1 MFPRWWSK
9 DDNRRVDSNPRRA
22 AHLPR
27 GRSPAAI
34 ALVLLAAAGAISL
47 TVWCTLRL
55 EAVTLSAGLLLM
67 LLEVVVVAALTDL
80 VWAVAVALGAVLAAN
95 WFLVPPTRTLWV
107 ASTEDLIL
115 LVVFVFAA
123 VLSSL
128 SITAALR
135 RTAAASRVLSEAAG
149 LRETLTA
156 PAGEVDPTSALR
168 RLGTSQRLDDVRLLD
183 AAGRTVASWKGSTP
197 IGGDSLRRVELRL
210 PDGYT
215 LLVGAVHHTI
225 ASSVY
230 KKLPYDFQKDFAPIT
245 LVAGVPNVMVMNA
258 ERAKALA
265 INTVPD
271 FIAYARKH
279 PGELNMASSG
289 SGTSIH
295 LAGELF
301 KTSTGK
307 APDEG
312 AQPAGNRA
320 LQLALDGVLFGLII
334 ALAAIGLSLIFGTTG
349 LTNFSHGELVTLGAL
364 VAYFFNAILHLPF
377 ILAAALSVL
386 VCGVLGGIQDRLLW
400 RKLRKRGTGLIAML
414 VVSIG
419 FGILLRYVFLFFFG
433 GATRQFDAYGGQA
446 GIQVG
451 PVVITP
457 KAAIGAVVAI
467 VFLLATAFWLLRSR
481 SGKASRAI
489 SDNPA
494 LASASGIDVERVINQ
509 VWIFGAALAA
519 LAGILYSLNN
529 GVSWIEGFQ
538 LLLLVFAGVTL
549 GGLGTA
555 FGAIIGSLIVGVMI
569 QVSTV
574 FVPPELKNVGALVI
588 LIVILLI
595 RPQGILGR
603 RERVG

>member
-215 LLVGAVHHTI
+215 LLATGEEVVGADPEALRSLAV
-225 ASSVY
+225 
-230 KKLPYDFQKDFAPIT
+230 
-245 LVAGVPNVMVMNA
+245 VAVRAHQGRLLREQA
-258 ERAKALA
+258 EHADELARADRARSAL
-265 INTVPD
+265 
-271 FIAYARKH
+271 
-279 PGELNMASSG
+279 
-289 SGTSIH
+289 
-295 LAGELF
+295 LAVVGHDLR
-301 KTSTGK
+301 T
-307 APDEG
+307 P
-312 AQPAGNRA
+312 
-320 LQLALDGVLFGLII
+320 
-334 ALAAIGLSLIFGTTG
+334 LAAIRLAAGTLQEAADQLSPQDRAALVETIVGSERS
-349 LTNFSHGELVTLGAL
+349 LTDLVTNLLDMSRLEAGRL
-364 VAYFFNAILHLPF
+364 V
-377 ILAAALSVL
+377 
-386 VCGVLGGIQDRLLW
+386 
-400 RKLRKRGTGLIAML
+400 
-414 VVSIG
+414 
-419 FGILLRYVFLFFFG
+419 
-433 GATRQFDAYGGQA
+433 
-446 GIQVG
+446 
-451 PVVITP
+451 
-457 KAAIGAVVAI
+457 
-467 VFLLATAFWLLRSR
+467 
-481 SGKASRAI
+481 
-489 SDNPA
+489 
-494 LASASGIDVERVINQ
+494 
-509 VWIFGAALAA
+509 
-519 LAGILYSLNN
+519 
-529 GVSWIEGFQ
+529 
-538 LLLLVFAGVTL
+538 
-549 GGLGTA
+549 
-555 FGAIIGSLIVGVMI
+555 
-569 QVSTV
+569 
-574 FVPPELKNVGALVI
+574 
-588 LIVILLI
+588 
-595 RPQGILGR
+595 
-603 RERVG
+603 

>member
-1 MFPRWWSK
+1 M
-9 DDNRRVDSNPRRA
+9 DSNPRRA

-215 LLVGAVHHTI
+215 LLATGEEVVGADPEALRSLAV
-225 ASSVY
+225 
-230 KKLPYDFQKDFAPIT
+230 
-245 LVAGVPNVMVMNA
+245 VAVRAHQGRLLREQA
-258 ERAKALA
+258 EHADELARADRARSAL
-265 INTVPD
+265 
-271 FIAYARKH
+271 
-279 PGELNMASSG
+279 
-289 SGTSIH
+289 
-295 LAGELF
+295 LAVVGHDLR
-301 KTSTGK
+301 T
-307 APDEG
+307 P
-312 AQPAGNRA
+312 
-320 LQLALDGVLFGLII
+320 
-334 ALAAIGLSLIFGTTG
+334 LAAIRLAAGTLQEAADQLSPQDRAALVETIVGYERS
-349 LTNFSHGELVTLGAL
+349 LTDLVTNLLDMSRLEAGRLLVSRAPTALDAVVAEATTSVATEVVAADLAIDVPEDLPLVDADAALLARVVANLVSNAVRHAQGAVTCRAAVRGEDDGGAAVDL
-364 VAYFFNAILHLPF
+364 LIIDHGPGLPLPLRD
-377 ILAAALSVL
+377 LAAPFQTTAV
-386 VCGVLGGIQDRLLW
+386 GDG
-400 RKLRKRGTGLIAML
+400 GTGLGLAIASGFCQAMGAQL
-414 VVSIG
+414 SSKTTPGGGTTMVVSLMTSDSG
-419 FGILLRYVFLFFFG
+419 EAVADR
-433 GATRQFDAYGGQA
+433 RQ
-446 GIQVG
+446 V
-451 PVVITP
+451 
-457 KAAIGAVVAI
+457 
-467 VFLLATAFWLLRSR
+467 
-481 SGKASRAI
+481 
-489 SDNPA
+489 
-494 LASASGIDVERVINQ
+494 
-509 VWIFGAALAA
+509 
-519 LAGILYSLNN
+519 
-529 GVSWIEGFQ
+529 
-538 LLLLVFAGVTL
+538 
-549 GGLGTA
+549 
-555 FGAIIGSLIVGVMI
+555 
-569 QVSTV
+569 
-574 FVPPELKNVGALVI
+574 VGA
-588 LIVILLI
+588 
-595 RPQGILGR
+595 
-603 RERVG
+603 